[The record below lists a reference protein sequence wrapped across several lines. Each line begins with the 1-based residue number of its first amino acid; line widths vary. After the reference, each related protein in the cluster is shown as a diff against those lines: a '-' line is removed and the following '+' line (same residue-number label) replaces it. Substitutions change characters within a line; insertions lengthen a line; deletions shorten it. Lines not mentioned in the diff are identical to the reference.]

1 MSAQPIGI
9 LELAIA
15 ALLLLLNAA
24 LSIAFNLGL
33 EKKLAI
39 AAVRMLAQLA
49 LAGLVL
55 SFVLRQSSI
64 PLTILVVLVM
74 GAVAAYELMSRPA
87 HRPEGWWAVGLG
99 GGTLLLI
106 GLLATLFTVGGIIRP
121 APWYDAR
128 YLLPILGMELG
139 NVLTAM
145 SLTFDALT
153 TAAFR
158 ERRSIEA
165 RLAEGGTRFEA
176 LESVLTDAL
185 RSGTMPILNT
195 MAVAGV
201 VSLPGMM
208 TGQILAGADP
218 LQAAKYQMLIL
229 LVLAGAST
237 LGVLAAGLG
246 GVLLM
251 TDPRHRLRLDRLVGS
266 EGR

>member
-9 LELAIA
+9 LELGIA

-24 LSIAFNLGL
+24 LSVAFNLGL
-33 EKKLAI
+33 ARKLGL
-39 AAVRMLAQLA
+39 AAARMLVQLA

-55 SFVLRQSSI
+55 GFVLRQSSL
-64 PLTILVVLVM
+64 PLMLLVILVM
-74 GAVAAYELMSRPA
+74 GAVAGTELMMRPA
-87 HRPEGWWAVGLG
+87 HRPEGWWAAGLG
-99 GGTLLLI
+99 AGTLLIISLI
-106 GLLATLFTVGGIIRP
+106 ATLFTVAGLIRP

-128 YLLPILGMELG
+128 YLLPILGMVMG
-139 NVLTAM
+139 NVLTSM

-153 TAAFR
+153 TAALR
-158 ERRSIEA
+158 DRRAIEA
-165 RLAEGGTRFEA
+165 RLAEGGTRMQAFER
-176 LESVLTDAL
+176 VLADAL
-185 RSGTMPILNT
+185 RSGTLPILNT

-218 LQAAKYQMLIL
+218 MQAAKYQMLIL

-246 GVLLM
+246 GVMLM
-251 TDPRHRLRLDRLVGS
+251 SDQRQRLRLDRLG
-266 EGR
+266 GR